1 MTAQL
6 NGDYANIERARSAL
20 SHLDPTDRDVWV
32 RAAMCIKDGFG
43 DAGFEMWDSWGS
55 QCDSHTPS
63 AAKSVWR
70 SVKVNGKTT
79 IASLFYDAKQQG
91 WADDTKYKK
100 PTKAE
105 IDARNAK
112 AAERAKQL
120 AAEEAAAH
128 AAAAKWAQRLWDAAT
143 PCTTHP
149 YLERKG
155 VPAHGLRVGRWER
168 VSGETGEVFTVST
181 DALLVPISDRT
192 RKIWSLQAIF
202 PNKQSN
208 GRDKDYLAGGAKS
221 GNFHGIGKPQQ
232 REGRPVFILAE
243 GYATGASVHE
253 ATGHMVLVCF
263 DKSGLMPVARSLRER
278 QPDALI
284 VIAADNDTHTE
295 GNPGLTAARKVAEE
309 VGGLV
314 AVPPPG
320 DFNDLQLAEGL
331 ESVASHILE
340 AFQPVTQTDLHP
352 KGDSALLPEKEPQ
365 FGKPVD
371 FFNMDPVPQ
380 KKGPQFGKPV
390 DLFNVDPVPQIPL
403 DALPTAIAS
412 YAKDQA
418 ELMGCDHSILAMAA
432 LAAAASILDDGVQ
445 IQPKRHDPTWR
456 ESARLW
462 VAVVGSPSSKKS
474 PAIAKAIHPVR
485 LIDAAR
491 REKSRAEVSRWE
503 VQHASRKKSG
513 SKQETPLEGPV
524 PDRPPMKRA
533 IVEDTTIEAL
543 SEILKDNSQGV
554 LCVRDELTGWLGSMD
569 AYKGSKAGASAD
581 RANWLELYNGGARS
595 VDRLTRGSIY
605 ISNWSSCLIGG
616 IQPDMLRRIVAGMGH
631 DGLLQ
636 RFLPII
642 ACSTNSRGIDR
653 EPDMSAIDRYRELFD
668 QLAAIIPSKKPVQL
682 EEEAHIVRER
692 VDLHAEKIGRA
703 VGHEGLEAWLGK
715 WSGIFARLLLTFHA
729 IECAQLRVYP
739 SSQKVTGKTA
749 AMVERLLCGTLLRH
763 AINFYGE
770 IVDVHDR
777 HQRVRE
783 LARLVLAKG
792 WDVVQKREL
801 QRSWKAATKMQAWEL
816 HDVINR
822 LCDMDWLQPDREDEP
837 GADGKPRKWFV
848 NSAIH
853 EIFAAHANAERKRRA
868 EVVETLRE
876 LKAAHQESQH

>member
-6 NGDYANIERARSAL
+6 NGDYANIERAGSAL

-43 DAGFEMWDSWGS
+43 DAGFEMWDDWGS

-91 WADDTKYKK
+91 WADDVKYKK

-295 GNPGLTAARKVAEE
+295 GNPGLTAATKVAKE

-320 DFNDLQLAEGL
+320 DFNDLHLSSNPEAVAELIEEAFHDDPQLAWKL
-331 ESVASHILE
+331 EREPTIQCAAVTNEPIRDDARRSQQQQENQHIQALHVGEMIPSSLSLEEMLERCVLIASGGHVAYVTEERTMSLSIKDFSTLTAASHTCIEEQTQYGTSRKKTQTVELWKKNKRRKDAMSVTFRAGAPIFTSNPQGEKCVNTWRPIKRCSSQFDIAALHEHLEYLFPDATERE
-340 AFQPVTQTDLHP
+340 AFLDWLAHIEQKPGELPHYGWLHIAEKTGTGRNWLASLLSRVFRGYVAPNVDLP
-352 KGDSALLPEKEPQ
+352 ALLDSSFNSELGGRVLAIVDEIREGASEGSYRHAERLKSMINAETRTINNKYGLKYTEVNACRWLIFSNHRNALPLKDSDRRFRVVMHSADPRPAQVYECLYALLNEPQ
-365 FGKPVD
+365 FINAVGMFLRKRDISHFKP
-371 FFNMDPVPQ
+371 
-380 KKGPQFGKPV
+380 G
-390 DLFNVDPVPQIPL
+390 
-403 DALPTAIAS
+403 
-412 YAKDQA
+412 
-418 ELMGCDHSILAMAA
+418 E
-432 LAAAASILDDGVQ
+432 
-445 IQPKRHDPTWR
+445 
-456 ESARLW
+456 
-462 VAVVGSPSSKKS
+462 
-474 PAIAKAIHPVR
+474 
-485 LIDAAR
+485 
-491 REKSRAEVSRWE
+491 
-503 VQHASRKKSG
+503 
-513 SKQETPLEGPV
+513 
-524 PDRPPMKRA
+524 RPPMNAAKQAA
-533 IVEDTTIEAL
+533 IVASKSLLVQSAEDVVKIWPTDIITY
-543 SEILKDNSQGV
+543 KDAF
-554 LCVRDELTGWLGSMD
+554 E
-569 AYKGSKAGASAD
+569 
-581 RANWLELYNGGARS
+581 
-595 VDRLTRGSIY
+595 
-605 ISNWSSCLIGG
+605 
-616 IQPDMLRRIVAGMGH
+616 
-631 DGLLQ
+631 
-636 RFLPII
+636 
-642 ACSTNSRGIDR
+642 
-653 EPDMSAIDRYRELFD
+653 
-668 QLAAIIPSKKPVQL
+668 
-682 EEEAHIVRER
+682 
-692 VDLHAEKIGRA
+692 
-703 VGHEGLEAWLGK
+703 
-715 WSGIFARLLLTFHA
+715 
-729 IECAQLRVYP
+729 
-739 SSQKVTGKTA
+739 
-749 AMVERLLCGTLLRH
+749 LLCADTQATSTTTTASLRH
-763 AINFYGE
+763 AMEDAEASPWERNGVRRVKINGSP
-770 IVDVHDR
+770 
-777 HQRVRE
+777 QRLWILRNHSKWQTKTAEEVRTEVLRAKMSANRNVSAVFADEAE
-783 LARLVLAKG
+783 LYAGRN
-792 WDVVQKREL
+792 DPP
-801 QRSWKAATKMQAWEL
+801 
-816 HDVINR
+816 I
-822 LCDMDWLQPDREDEP
+822 
-837 GADGKPRKWFV
+837 
-848 NSAIH
+848 
-853 EIFAAHANAERKRRA
+853 
-868 EVVETLRE
+868 
-876 LKAAHQESQH
+876 